1 LRIDP
6 RHVGVG
12 SGSTLYA
19 VDGRTGEERWHV
31 ETDNDVRTTP
41 VVVNRTVAF
50 GSDDG
55 TLYAVV
61 AER

>member
-1 LRIDP
+1 MSGEDSTGASPGPERWG
-6 RHVGVG
+6 VGV
-12 SGSTLYA
+12 
-19 VDGRTGEERWHV
+19 DG
-31 ETDNDVRTTP
+31 DVRTTP
-41 VVVNRTVAF
+41 IVAARTVAF